1 MDFWNQLE
9 GFFSKKNLRMWRKSG
24 DDVCS
29 AVALLPNLMHWS
41 KGGLVFGE
49 LGENLEKLE
58 NLTKAR

>member
-9 GFFSKKNLRMWRKSG
+9 GFFFQKKNLRMWRKSG

-49 LGENLEKLE
+49 LGENLEKL
-58 NLTKAR
+58 TKAR